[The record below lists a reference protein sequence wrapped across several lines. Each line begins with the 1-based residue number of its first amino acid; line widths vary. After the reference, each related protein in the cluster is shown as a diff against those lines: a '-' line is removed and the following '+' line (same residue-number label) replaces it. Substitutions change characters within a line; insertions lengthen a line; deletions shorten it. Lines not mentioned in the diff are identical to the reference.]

1 MNLADIFRYFLQSER
16 TFIPLAEEMQIV
28 RAYLDI
34 ERLRLGARLETEIEV
49 DEAALSV
56 PIPVLS
62 IQPLVEN
69 AVKHGLSQRAEPGLL
84 RLQVKIFQEELL
96 IRVEDTGAGINPDGG
111 FGSGGTGV
119 GLANV
124 TRRLHLCYG
133 LGADLKI
140 VSGPEGTIVSF
151 AVPLTSV
158 AVVM

>member
-1 MNLADIFRYFLQSER
+1 
-16 TFIPLAEEMQIV
+16 LAEEMQIV

-111 FGSGGTGV
+111 FGNGGTGV